1 MFLPEG
7 SSSPT
12 RCQAVSLR
20 EEEVPMASR
29 ALPTIALGAVT
40 LLAGCSAFRS
50 YDNELQETNQQLRAG
65 NIDAALTLLEKHN
78 QGEDKDLLYYF
89 EKGELLRSKGDL
101 NGSQAAWGHAD
112 QVVGTWEDS
121 VKLDTDKYLAQ
132 FGSFLINDKVRRYEG
147 YDYEKVM
154 LTTQMAM
161 NLLANNDFDGAR
173 MAIKKTHERE
183 AVIAELRDKE
193 YLKREDEAEKQGI
206 KTQYKDLQGYPVEAL
221 DAPDVV
227 NLKNSYQS
235 AFSHYLSG
243 FVYEALGEK
252 DLAAPGYRKAA
263 ELRPNTPLLEQAL
276 LNLDAPAEVPQVQT
290 PAKSRHKSAAKTP
303 AKAPA
308 IAALAADE
316 SDVLIVVQSGLAPAR
331 DSVRIPLPIPIRD
344 KLVIT
349 PLSFPVIKADN
360 STQAFAQI
368 GIDGQQQ
375 ELTLLNSTTAMSRR
389 ALRDDMP
396 GIILRTTV
404 RAVSRGVAQKNLN
417 EVNPLA
423 SLAVGLASAVTEGAD
438 TRTWRTLPDYTQV
451 TRLRLKQGEHKLS
464 LPNALGGTQVQVKV
478 DQRYQVIALRVVGNQ
493 VFSSGLAAQVI
504 PNHVGQNMASNQRP

>member
-1 MFLPEG
+1 
-7 SSSPT
+7 
-12 RCQAVSLR
+12 
-20 EEEVPMASR
+20 MASR
-29 ALPTIALGAVT
+29 VLTSIALGAVT

-65 NIDAALTLLEKHN
+65 NLDAALTLLEKN
-78 QGEDKDLLYYF
+78 NKGEDKDLLYYF
-89 EKGELLRSKGDL
+89 EKGELLRAKGDL

-112 QVVGTWEDS
+112 QVVGNWEDS

-132 FGSFLINDKVRRYEG
+132 FGSFLVNDKVRRYEG

-161 NLLANNDFDGAR
+161 NLLASNDFDGAR

-193 YLKREDEAEKQGI
+193 YLQREDEAEKQGV
-206 KTQYKDLQGYPVEAL
+206 KTEYKDLKGYPVEAL

-235 AFSHYLSG
+235 AFSHYLAG

-276 LNLDAPAEVPQVQT
+276 LNLDAPEEPVKVEAPGKSS
-290 PAKSRHKSAAKTP
+290 AKSKRKTA
-303 AKAPA
+303 AKAPVKA
-308 IAALAADE
+308 PVVAALAADE

-331 DSVRIPLPIPIRD
+331 DSVRIPLPLPINGN
-344 KLVIT
+344 LVIT
-349 PLSFPVIKADN
+349 PLSFPVIKADT
-360 STQAFAQI
+360 STQTFTQI

-375 ELTLLNSTTAMSRR
+375 NLTLLNSTTAMSRR

-404 RAVSRGVAQKNLN
+404 RAVTRGVAQKNLN

-423 SLAVGLASAVTEGAD
+423 GLAVGLASAVTEGAD
-438 TRTWRTLPDYTQV
+438 TRTWRTLPDNTQV
-451 TRLRLKQGEHKLS
+451 ARLRLKQGEHSLS
-464 LPNALGGTQVQVKV
+464 LPNAQGGTQVQVKV

-493 VFSSGLAAQVI
+493 VFSSGLAAHVI
-504 PNHVGQNMASNQRP
+504 PNNAGQNMASNQRP